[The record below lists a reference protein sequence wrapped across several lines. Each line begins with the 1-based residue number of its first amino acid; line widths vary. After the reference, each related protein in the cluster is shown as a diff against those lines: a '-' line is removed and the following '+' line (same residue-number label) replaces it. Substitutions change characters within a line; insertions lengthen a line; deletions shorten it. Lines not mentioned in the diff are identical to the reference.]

1 MQLPTILRSLQ
12 RLLKLLESKKIPY
25 MIIGGYA
32 LPFYGR
38 IRATIDIDLAV
49 ATKTREELER
59 LRDWLQAVQFEVPV
73 SSPQNPVVVILDKKE
88 KVEIELWLKPDGIVF
103 DPDTLQRR
111 RRVTL
116 NHNIS
121 AWIISP
127 EDFIVNKLA
136 RPDRGVT
143 DEQDVKS
150 VLVMQESKL
159 DYKYLKKRARDAGV
173 LGVLQAIQTVQNLV
187 RGAGIRTHEP
197 SRGRK
202 AH

>member
-1 MQLPTILRSLQ
+1 MPTILRSLQ
-12 RLLKLLESKKIPY
+12 RLLKLFESRKIPY
-25 MIIGGYA
+25 MVIGGYA

-49 ATKTREELER
+49 AIKTREELER
-59 LRDWLQAVQFEVPV
+59 LRDWLQAVQFEVPL

-103 DPDTLQRR
+103 VSETLQRR
-111 RRVTL
+111 RRVAL
-116 NHNIS
+116 NQNIS
-121 AWIISP
+121 AWIVSP

-150 VLVMQESKL
+150 VLVMQEGKL
-159 DYKYLKKRARDAGV
+159 DYKYLQKRARSAGV
-173 LGVLQAIQTVQNLV
+173 LGVLQAIQT
-187 RGAGIRTHEP
+187 G
-197 SRGRK
+197 
-202 AH
+202 